1 MQPATKAKLLRQF
14 SGLRPVVF
22 LTALTPILAPAQSA
36 NESAAKSADPMQ
48 AAPGAMF
55 DNRLPGADPSNG
67 LLRFNGATWSVDN
80 NLVFK
85 ARFEKFLATPEETGQ
100 EEAAHRKTLNEIIA
114 LLDPNVVKPQTVTD
128 AYRLLARASGYVGD
142 SRLCDTL
149 SNAIYGVWQSKRNQ
163 SQLAQANTILEEE
176 KARTRRNMAVT
187 ASADAGG
194 PRTSASPPAGSS
206 IVQASR
212 LETVVGNTAR
222 IQANNAKSELS
233 ELQAKIQYQGL
244 LAQLFLQRRFHHVLI
259 GTRFYRV
266 LFNDGDSKLNL
277 PDGPQNPFKA
287 SGMPATISSIDSL
300 ANEAMR
306 DTQTSV
312 QAFHKLYEMGELRSA
327 TERLRDALLVGEYMP
342 EVRTIPFERKRRV
355 LSFLQKSEQFK
366 NAMEVRD
373 YGVALELLDGP
384 AGIQKIASDF
394 EASKYRALI
403 ETTRNTAR
411 LILAKARNAAISGDR
426 KAFESSL
433 SEAAAIWP
441 NNPELSEVASKAF
454 QAGDIGAQTLQEME
468 QLIAQHNTRR
478 IAEDAGRFLAAVQT
492 APPEK
497 QAQLK
502 AILDDFKKIESALM
516 AAQEMDR
523 QGNAAGAWEAVEHV
537 GKQFPDDINLSRAR
551 ALYTTKAPDFVRAL
565 RNAEAH
571 EARAQIPTSLAWL
584 LAAQRLYPK
593 SDLVAGSIKRLQ
605 NELLNPTPR

>member
-1 MQPATKAKLLRQF
+1 MRRF

-22 LTALTPILAPAQSA
+22 LTALTPVFAPAQSSP
-36 NESAAKSADPMQ
+36 ETAAKSADPAQ

-67 LLRFNGATWSVDN
+67 LLRFNGSTWSVDN

-114 LLDPNVVKPQTVTD
+114 LLDPNIVKPQTVTD
-128 AYRLLARASGYVGD
+128 AYRRLARASGYVGD

-194 PRTSASPPAGSS
+194 PKTSASPPVGSS
-206 IVQASR
+206 IIQASR

-244 LAQLFLQRRFHHVLI
+244 LAQFFLQRRFHHVLI

-277 PDGPQNPFKA
+277 PDGAQNPFKA
-287 SGMPATISSIDSL
+287 SGMPATISSLDSL
-300 ANEAMR
+300 ANEAMH

-327 TERLRDALLVGEYMP
+327 TERLRDALVVGEYMP

-366 NAMEVRD
+366 SAMEVRD

-384 AGIQKIASDF
+384 SGIQKIAADF
-394 EASKYRALI
+394 DASKYRALI

-426 KAFESSL
+426 KAFENAL

-454 QAGDIGAQTLQEME
+454 QAGDVGAQTLQEME

-497 QAQLK
+497 QAQLRT
-502 AILDDFKKIESALM
+502 ILDDFKRIESAL
-516 AAQEMDR
+516 
-523 QGNAAGAWEAVEHV
+523 
-537 GKQFPDDINLSRAR
+537 
-551 ALYTTKAPDFVRAL
+551 
-565 RNAEAH
+565 
-571 EARAQIPTSLAWL
+571 
-584 LAAQRLYPK
+584 
-593 SDLVAGSIKRLQ
+593 
-605 NELLNPTPR
+605 